1 MKSLATS
8 FIWIHPCRPG
18 SRHAQV
24 SLFNRKH
31 SVCVHKCPPF
41 PHSNHSQKNSPT
53 WRWHCRQRWLGIRSL
68 VWKLQLEIM
77 ETNLHAH
84 STQHKSSY
92 LPPSPQIPTHRVLA
106 IPFQPRTSPLRIH
119 RTLTTNHQYHQI
131 HMSDMGRPL
140 MDRHQR
146 TYEEKV
152 SGELGSLTL
161 SSSGK
166 AVKTQWRTTLLQN
179 RRKAGKWGISLSGEF
194 ESHSYRWQVC
204 SFFAFLSYPCLR

>member
-8 FIWIHPCRPG
+8 FIWICPCRPG

-68 VWKLQLEIM
+68 VRKP
-77 ETNLHAH
+77 
-84 STQHKSSY
+84 STQRKSSY

-106 IPFQPRTSPLRIH
+106 IPFQPRTSLLCIH

-131 HMSDMGRPL
+131 RMSDVGRPL

-152 SGELGSLTL
+152 SGELGSLAS

-166 AVKTQWRTTLLQN
+166 AVKTQWRTTLSQN
-179 RRKAGKWGISLSGEF
+179 RRKAGKQGISLPGEF
-194 ESHSYRWQVC
+194 ESRSYRWQVC